1 MLEAALPTL
10 EVLQRPV
17 QGRLRRMEAFLAD
30 LVVADFG
37 PINEISDYLLSSR
50 GKYLRPTLL
59 LLANEVGGRPS
70 AEAETLA
77 AIVELMH
84 LATLVHDD
92 AVDHSPRRRGM
103 PTVNTRWSHQ
113 VAIIMG
119 DYLYSRALLEVTR
132 TGPQDAVG
140 VLASASNQMSI
151 GEMRQLAA
159 HDALQAS
166 EDDYLSLCA
175 CKTASLMAA
184 ACELGAMT
192 GAVEHREALAAYGH
206 ALGMAFQI
214 VDDLIDYTVATEIT
228 GKPSG
233 LDLREH
239 KVTLPL
245 IAALPRLSGPGR
257 AAVDALFADPDP
269 DEATVAE
276 VVAIVWAAGGLDD
289 ARRMAVRY
297 ATMAETHLD
306 TIPDDPYA
314 RILRQT
320 VEFVLE
326 RQK

>member
-10 EVLQRPV
+10 EILQRPV
-17 QGRLRRMEAFLAD
+17 QGRLQRMESFLGD
-30 LVVADFG
+30 LVEGDFG
-37 PINEISDYLLSSR
+37 PINEVSDYLLSSR

-59 LLANEVGGRPS
+59 LLANEVGGSPS
-70 AEAETLA
+70 DDAEALA
-77 AIVELMH
+77 AVVELMH

-103 PTVNTRWSHQ
+103 PTVNARWTHQ

-132 TGPQDAVG
+132 IGPPEAVA
-140 VLASASNQMSI
+140 VLAAASNQMSI

-159 HDALQAS
+159 HDALGAT
-166 EDDYLSLCA
+166 EEDYLALCS
-175 CKTASLMAA
+175 CKTASLMSA
-184 ACELGAMT
+184 ACELGAMA
-192 GAVEHREALAAYGH
+192 GCAEHRSALTAYGH

-214 VDDLIDYTVATEIT
+214 VDDLIDYTGSGEIT

-233 LDLREH
+233 MDLREH

-245 IAALPRLSGPGR
+245 ITALPRLGPGER
-257 AAVDALFADPDP
+257 STVDRLFADPEP
-269 DEATVAE
+269 DDLLVAK
-276 VVAIVWAAGGLDD
+276 VVGIVREAGGLDD

-297 ATMAETHLD
+297 ATLAKEHLV
-306 TIPDDPYA
+306 TLPDDPYA
-314 RILRQT
+314 RILRLT